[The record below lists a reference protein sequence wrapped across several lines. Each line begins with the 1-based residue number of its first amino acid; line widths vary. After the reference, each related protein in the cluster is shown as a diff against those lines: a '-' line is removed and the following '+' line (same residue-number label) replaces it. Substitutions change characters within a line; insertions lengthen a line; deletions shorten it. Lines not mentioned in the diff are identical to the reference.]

1 MRSRDHRSLLS
12 VQKPTEAFVSV
23 ASGLI
28 LSLIIYSSSHANIV
42 EVQGSGEYGFGP
54 NISEQLACDLAT
66 QEMVRQSAR
75 SRFGER
81 IEFDETQLCSS
92 EIFKRSGVACNL
104 DQRMFFSVDENL
116 SVLEIRLQEAKLR
129 YPQESKSYSC
139 RVEGTVKFEYF
150 ESKIDKK
157 WVTNLAVDREALKR
171 GLGLKFN
178 GNSSRE
184 GFHYLFED
192 LGSRGYFLLY
202 PNKLDI
208 ERRIVGPFKV
218 PTDNAR
224 RSYRLQY
231 ETDKQEED
239 QHHARFTLISSKEKI
254 GMEIVGVG
262 VITRE
267 QLANVKE
274 SLKSGEWTEKKVVF

>member
-1 MRSRDHRSLLS
+1 MRARDHRLLLS
-12 VQKPTEAFVSV
+12 LQKLTEALMSV

-28 LSLIIYSSSHANIV
+28 GLIFCTSAYANIV
-42 EVQGSGEYGFGP
+42 EVKGSGEYIFGP

-66 QEMVRQSAR
+66 QEMVRQAAR

-81 IEFDETQLCSS
+81 IEFDETQLCSG
-92 EIFKRSGVACNL
+92 EIFRRSGVACNL

-116 SVLEIRLQEAKLR
+116 SVLEIRLQETKLR

-139 RVEGTVKFEYF
+139 RVEGAVRFEYF

-157 WVTNLAVDREALKR
+157 WVTNLAVDREALKK
-171 GLGLKFN
+171 GLGLRFN

-192 LGSRGYFLLY
+192 LGSRGYSLLY
-202 PNKLDI
+202 PNELDI
-208 ERRIVGPFKV
+208 ERSIVGPFKV
-218 PTDNAR
+218 PTDSAR

-231 ETDKQEED
+231 EADREEED

-254 GMEIVGVG
+254 DMKIVGVG
-262 VITRE
+262 VISRE
-267 QLANVKE
+267 QLANVRDF
-274 SLKSGEWTEKKVVF
+274 LRSGEWTEKKVVF